1 MSNPEW
7 RSVVM
12 DGIQSYFEYKKKTA
26 TANLKNYL
34 DNPSGIGE
42 HGDLVSECV
51 KLVEDIEHAESCL
64 KLTDDISL

>member
-34 DNPSGIGE
+34 HNPSAIGE
-42 HGDLVSECV
+42 HGDLVS
-51 KLVEDIEHAESCL
+51 
-64 KLTDDISL
+64 